1 MTFLLNWKYSPQFS
15 ATWDDSIGPQ
25 DFHAY
30 SDPRSTQSVTSP
42 KFLYVG
48 IVVIVILNDN
58 ITYGKPVSSLWAPCS
73 SIADALALIFF
84 FSQDARLL

>member
-30 SDPRSTQSVTSP
+30 SDPRSTQSALFRLPFWSY
-42 KFLYVG
+42 FLSFC
-48 IVVIVILNDN
+48 LSN
-58 ITYGKPVSSLWAPCS
+58 SL
-73 SIADALALIFF
+73 F
-84 FSQDARLL
+84 